1 MLHHFD
7 PDIAE
12 RYGVNEAII
21 LYNIAFWVDKNEK
34 NEHNFFEGRYWT
46 YNSTKAYKKQFP
58 YMSERTIQRVIK
70 KLIDEG
76 IIMSGK
82 FSSDSRDR
90 THYYTLT
97 DYGASITT
105 NSHVALRQNGVN
117 NIGDGDKLASSLF
130 NKNTNSADINDTD
143 INNISPIS
151 PTEKRKLLFKEFWDA
166 YPKCKRKVDYDG
178 CEKAFIKIKD
188 LENIFPDIMA
198 SLELWKKDWSKE
210 NFEYVPTTHKWIT
223 KKYWEVKDMR
233 TELQQRIDEATEQ
246 NIEGFLF

>member
-76 IIMSGK
+76 IIMSDK

-117 NIGDGDKLASSLF
+117 NIGNGDKLASSLL

-151 PTEKRKLLFKEFWDA
+151 PEEEMFKMFWEA
-166 YPKCKRKVDYDG
+166 YPKCFRKANEKG
-178 CEKAFIKIKD
+178 CRAKFVKIKN
-188 LENIFPDIMA
+188 LKEIFPDIIS
-198 SLELWKKDWSKE
+198 SLEMQKRSKQWNE
-210 NFEYVPTTHKWIT
+210 QDGQFIPAPLTWINQERWT
-223 KKYWEVKDMR
+223 VQDTR
-233 TELQQRIDEATEQ
+233 TERQAAADNILQSSLND
-246 NIEGFLF
+246 FL